1 MNDFTVSMAIVDYV
15 PVILF
20 MTASVILL
28 RDLYDKMEKG
38 AFALFSAGLIDVVV
52 AGALKATWKLLYA
65 LEVCDFEALDAM
77 FFPVQSIGF
86 LLAGMGI
93 LAMLFQRRAN
103 MALAVAAPPVFSG
116 TFVFVGLMVAGL
128 GIMDVVL
135 CILAVRLRR
144 PWLIAVFLLSFVC
157 SLCMGYLSSK
167 DFAEASMNWIAEGVN
182 VAGQGAFLVGA
193 LLLHK
198 NGLARLKLHGGE
210 KV

>member
-1 MNDFTVSMAIVDYV
+1 M
-15 PVILF
+15 
-20 MTASVILL
+20 
-28 RDLYDKMEKG
+28 
-38 AFALFSAGLIDVVV
+38 
-52 AGALKATWKLLYA
+52 
-65 LEVCDFEALDAM
+65 
-77 FFPVQSIGF
+77 
-86 LLAGMGI
+86 
-93 LAMLFQRRAN
+93 
-103 MALAVAAPPVFSG
+103 
-116 TFVFVGLMVAGL
+116 
-128 GIMDVVL
+128 VL

-182 VAGQGAFLVGA
+182 IAGQGAFLVGA